1 VSSTAAEEL
10 AETFVELADTLVDEF
25 DPGDFLDLLAG
36 RCVPL
41 LQVAA
46 AGLLLVDRS
55 GQPHATGASD
65 ERTALLAALDDGP
78 AHDCCR
84 SGVPVR
90 AHHLPSTAE
99 HWPRFG
105 AAAAAA
111 GFASAHAVPLRV
123 RGEVLG
129 ALTLYRTTSGEL
141 DEVAARVA
149 QALAD
154 LAAIGLAQ
162 ARSVRR
168 QAELAAQLQYALTSR
183 VVIEQAK
190 GIVAERFQVSV
201 ETAFTALRHCA
212 RATNT
217 RLADLCGAVVTG
229 QFDTADLPLS

>member
-25 DPGDFLDLLAG
+25 DPEDFLDLLAG
-36 RCVPL
+36 RCVRL
-41 LQVAA
+41 LDVAA

-55 GQPHATGASD
+55 GRAHATGASD
-65 ERTALLAALDDGP
+65 ERTARLCRLDEGP
-78 AHDCCR
+78 ALDCCR

-90 AHHLPSTAE
+90 ALHLSSTAGP
-99 HWPRFG
+99 WQRF

-111 GFASAHAVPLRV
+111 VGFASAHVVPLRA

-129 ALTLYRTTSGEL
+129 ALALYRSTPGEL
-141 DEVAARVA
+141 DEVRSRVA

-154 LAAIGLAQ
+154 LAAIGLTQ

-168 QAELAAQLQYALTSR
+168 QAELAAQLQHALTSR

-190 GIVAERFQVSV
+190 GIVSERFQVPVDS
-201 ETAFTALRHCA
+201 AFDALRRCA

-217 RLADLCGAVVTG
+217 RIAELCGAVVTG
-229 QFDTADLPLS
+229 QFDTARLPLP